1 MHVFFYRIT
10 MQTMKTHIVDRRGNQ
25 RAEVGYLSGSSCLS
39 GFPVVTVDTNKP
51 HNEIRAHNW
60 MVGPPLSSAM
70 MSQAQ
75 IRLSHMVQFLLSF

>member
-1 MHVFFYRIT
+1 MRVFFYQIT
-10 MQTMKTHIVDRRGNQ
+10 MQTMKTHIVDR
-25 RAEVGYLSGSSCLS
+25 AEVGYLPGSSCLS

-51 HNEIRAHNW
+51 IDEIRAHNW